1 MRFFNA
7 GLFRDFN
14 VLIVIVLPQE
24 RNVMDSIFQ
33 TSGITEFFS
42 HVEHLLTTQR
52 SLMFRKSNIRNI
64 YPEKYGVGT
73 THNLKITYLQ

>member
-14 VLIVIVLPQE
+14 VLIIIVLPQE

-33 TSGITEFFS
+33 TSGITEFFFPRGTFINNS
-42 HVEHLLTTQR
+42 EITHVQKKQR
-52 SLMFRKSNIRNI
+52 KECL
-64 YPEKYGVGT
+64 P
-73 THNLKITYLQ
+73 